1 MSRLPRGLSGQQVRK
16 ALEKSGFVL
25 ARQSG
30 SHMILYRQDPKARVV
45 VPDHR
50 EVRIGTLQQILQD
63 AGISVEAFLK
73 LL

>member
-1 MSRLPRGLSGQQVRK
+1 
-16 ALEKSGFVL
+16 
-25 ARQSG
+25 
-30 SHMILYRQDPKARVV
+30 MILYRQDPKARVV

>member
-30 SHMILYRQDPKARVV
+30 SHMILYRQDPMARVV